1 MPTSTKVHSMQG
13 SPLSPRSRPA
23 FTLLFSIICKLY
35 RRSVPWFLPTS
46 LPSHASLHSS
56 VFPHLTNVFNWP
68 IDCQSR
74 SLSLFLSLS
83 VSVLLSQKIKRTHN
97 SVVALASSHI
107 VWVYWIWYTVYG
119 NMIIYFIY
127 LFFKVASHC
136 ALCADKISAKEKQ
149 HNDREK
155 RREREEE
162 AEGDREDSGNREEG
176 ADRKGEEERKVASNC
191 LENESKR
198 AEKSRKLKMNQRTA
212 PPIAGGNPKQRR
224 TQGGG

>member
-1 MPTSTKVHSMQG
+1 MFSTD
-13 SPLSPRSRPA
+13 PL
-23 FTLLFSIICKLY
+23 T
-35 RRSVPWFLPTS
+35 
-46 LPSHASLHSS
+46 ASLA
-56 VFPHLTNVFNWP
+56 P
-68 IDCQSR
+68 
-74 SLSLFLSLS
+74 SLSVSLS
-83 VSVLLSQKIKRTHN
+83 VSVPLSQKIKKTHN

-107 VWVYWIWYTVYG
+107 VWGHMVYMVYRIWYTVYG

-149 HNDREK
+149 HKDREK

-162 AEGDREDSGNREEG
+162 AERDREDSGNREEG

>member
-1 MPTSTKVHSMQG
+1 M
-13 SPLSPRSRPA
+13 
-23 FTLLFSIICKLY
+23 
-35 RRSVPWFLPTS
+35 
-46 LPSHASLHSS
+46 
-56 VFPHLTNVFNWP
+56 
-68 IDCQSR
+68 
-74 SLSLFLSLS
+74 
-83 VSVLLSQKIKRTHN
+83 
-97 SVVALASSHI
+97 
-107 VWVYWIWYTVYG
+107 VYG
-119 NMIIYFIY
+119 VWEYDY
-127 LFFKVASHC
+127 LFYLFIFKVASHC
-136 ALCADKISAKEKQ
+136 LCADKISAKEKQ
-149 HNDREK
+149 HKDREK